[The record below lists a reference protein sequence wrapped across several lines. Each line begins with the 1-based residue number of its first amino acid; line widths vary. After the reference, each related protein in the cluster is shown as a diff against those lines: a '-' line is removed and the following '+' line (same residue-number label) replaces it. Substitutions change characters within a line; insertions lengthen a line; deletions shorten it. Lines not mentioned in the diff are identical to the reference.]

1 MRREEI
7 ALYIVSD
14 RCGRQIN
21 GSIRDDEIWA
31 EIKDYVEMKDNN
43 NHNHNSN
50 NNSNNKRIIGIE
62 YSRVQM
68 KANIFVV
75 MKLISV
81 SRWLKI
87 VTWEIQKEQFYLKQ
101 LF

>member
-31 EIKDYVEMKDNN
+31 EIKDNVEMKDN
-43 NHNHNSN
+43 SN
-50 NNSNNKRIIGIE
+50 NNNGSHNYNKRIIGIE

-75 MKLISV
+75 MKVISV